1 MKFSVM
7 KTDSFEYYNEVD
19 EVIFLYYGTE
29 DLYGQISNTLTREE
43 QVANIRPSS
52 SEVDKDIFFGL
63 LDKINNEFNVLV
75 SINFNYQR
83 EYADI
88 LKEKNIPFM
97 FYNLAKDFS
106 TVKAMQM
113 AGASEVCI
121 VEDLCFSLDKIQD
134 FRKEGLKIRMYPDV
148 AQVAS
153 GCSNLPVLT
162 NFWVRPEDVE
172 LYAQYVDTFEIW
184 HDKNLST
191 IFKIYKQGQ
200 WKGDIREI
208 ITDYRDSLENTSIAP
223 YFGQS
228 RISCGKACLH
238 GRCNV
243 CFRIQE
249 LAERFNE
256 ADISILR
263 EKKEF
268 KKNEPENA

>member
-1 MKFSVM
+1 MKFSVI
-7 KTDSFEYYNEVD
+7 KTDSFEYYNEVE
-19 EVIFLYYGTE
+19 EVIFPYYGKG
-29 DLYGQISNTLTREE
+29 DLYEQISNTLTREE
-43 QVANIRPSS
+43 QVANIRLFDF
-52 SEVDKDIFFGL
+52 DKDVFFSL

-75 SINFNYQR
+75 SINFNYYQKDFI
-83 EYADI
+83 DI

-97 FYNLAKDFS
+97 FYNFAKDFS
-106 TVKAMQM
+106 TIKAMQM

-134 FRKEGLKIRMYPDV
+134 FRKEGLKIRIFPDV

-153 GCSNLPVLT
+153 GCHDLPVLT
-162 NFWVRPEDVE
+162 NFWIRPEDVE

-184 HDKNLST
+184 HNKNLST

-228 RISCGKACLH
+228 RISCGKACLR